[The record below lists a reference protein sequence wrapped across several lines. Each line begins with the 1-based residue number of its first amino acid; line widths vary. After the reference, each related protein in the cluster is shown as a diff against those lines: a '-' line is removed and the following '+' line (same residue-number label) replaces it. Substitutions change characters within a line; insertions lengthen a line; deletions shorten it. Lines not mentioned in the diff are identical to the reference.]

1 MARYIVGSVGVYTP
15 KYEGS
20 NDALLKASLVAE
32 SSDPLLQSS
41 FPRIEVYRFTEKK
54 ISPIMRRTTFQARM
68 GSRLDGIKRKVI
80 DNSIRLASNPTDMI
94 RVRTVRDER
103 SRDLV
108 SRTITESE
116 VLPVILPEMQDIP
129 LRRFIAEDDKSILIP
144 SLYSIKDKA
153 YFDLY
158 CALECDLD
166 IDDLLFRIIKDPGSD
181 IPYIMCLQVKD
192 VLSTIS
198 YSSILYSKY
207 QVTFF
212 DEALPSEII
221 NIIRQESL
229 KREKLG
235 W

>member
-1 MARYIVGSVGVYTP
+1 MARYIIGSVGTYTP
-15 KYEGS
+15 KYSGTNDILLRATVSNEGS
-20 NDALLKASLVAE
+20 ASLT
-32 SSDPLLQSS
+32 QT
-41 FPRIEVYRFTEKK
+41 FIPRLEVYKFTEKK
-54 ISPIMRRTTFQARM
+54 ISPIMRRTSFQARM
-68 GSRLDGIKRKVI
+68 GSRLDVIKRKVI

-108 SRTITESE
+108 SRTITVSE

-158 CALECDLD
+158 CAMECDLN
-166 IDDLLFRIIKDPGSD
+166 IDDLLFRIIKDPESD
-181 IPYIMCLQVKD
+181 VPYIMCLQVKD
-192 VLSTIS
+192 ILSTIS
-198 YSSILYSKY
+198 YGSILYSKY

-212 DEALPSEII
+212 DEALPSEIT
-221 NIIRQESL
+221 NVIRQESL
-229 KREKLG
+229 KRESLG

>member
-1 MARYIVGSVGVYTP
+1 MLFRS
-15 KYEGS
+15 
-20 NDALLKASLVAE
+20 
-32 SSDPLLQSS
+32 
-41 FPRIEVYRFTEKK
+41 
-54 ISPIMRRTTFQARM
+54 
-68 GSRLDGIKRKVI
+68 
-80 DNSIRLASNPTDMI
+80 
-94 RVRTVRDER
+94 RTVRDER

-166 IDDLLFRIIKDPGSD
+166 IDDLLFRIIKDPGSN

-229 KREKLG
+229 KRENLG

>member
-1 MARYIVGSVGVYTP
+1 MARYIIGSVGTYTL
-15 KYEGS
+15 KYSG
-20 NDALLKASLVAE
+20 NDDLLLRATVSAEESTSLTQTFV
-32 SSDPLLQSS
+32 
-41 FPRIEVYRFTEKK
+41 PRLEVYKFAEKK

-68 GSRLDGIKRKVI
+68 GSRLDVIKRKVI
-80 DNSIRLASNPTDMI
+80 DNSIRIASSPTDMI
-94 RVRTVRDER
+94 RVKSVRDGRSGDLISRTVT
-103 SRDLV
+103 V
-108 SRTITESE
+108 SE

-129 LRRFIAEDDKSILIP
+129 LRRFITEDDKSISIP

-158 CALECDLD
+158 CAMECNLD

-192 VLSTIS
+192 VLSTVS
-198 YSSILYSKY
+198 YGSILYSKY

-212 DEALPSEII
+212 DEALPAEIT
-221 NIIRQESL
+221 NVIRQESL
-229 KREKLG
+229 KRESLG